1 MALLEKQLV
10 IKKSKLP
17 GAGLGLFTRIFI
29 PKGTRIVE
37 YKGRISQ
44 WKQLEQKEWANK
56 YIFYVTRHHVINA
69 QPFKKSL
76 ARYAND
82 ANGISKMKGARN
94 NANYVSSGK
103 RVFIEAR
110 SDIRAGSE
118 ILVDY
123 GRDYWRAI
131 RHNQLLNN
139 TGKGPR

>member
-10 IKKSKLP
+10 IKRSTLS
-17 GAGLGLFTRIFI
+17 GAGLGLFTRTFI
-29 PKGTRIVE
+29 PEGTRIVE
-37 YKGRISQ
+37 YKGRISA

-69 QPFKKSL
+69 QPYKRSL

-82 ANGISKMKGARN
+82 AKGISKMRGARN
-94 NANYVSSGK
+94 NAYYVTSGS
-103 RVFIEAR
+103 RVFIEAK
-110 SDIRAGSE
+110 SDIEAGSE

-131 RHNQLLNN
+131 RHNQRL
-139 TGKGPR
+139 K

>member
-10 IKKSKLP
+10 IKRSKLP
-17 GAGLGLFTRIFI
+17 GAGLGLFTRTFI
-29 PKGTRIVE
+29 PIGIRIVE
-37 YKGRISQ
+37 YKGRISA

-82 ANGISKMKGARN
+82 ADGISKKKGARN
-94 NANYVSSGK
+94 NAHYVTLGR

-110 SDIRAGSE
+110 SDIKSGSE

-123 GRDYWRAI
+123 GKDYWRAI
-131 RHNQLLNN
+131 RHNQRM
-139 TGKGPR
+139 K